1 MCINKNDMRD
11 GNGIYKYSEGSK
23 YVGKILLFLILFI
36 ILNLK
41 D

>member
-1 MCINKNDMRD
+1 MCINKNDMID
-11 GNGIYKYSEGSK
+11 GNGTFKYTNGDK